1 MIGIFHAR
9 SVVLILL
16 LSAAAPDSALA
27 GCRIKDML
35 LGTSSRDS
43 SHKAETLD
51 FGSLASDSHYYSA
64 EKLRQLYER
73 AHPKGHATQEQKR
86 ELMSG
91 ALVDTQDLLF
101 KRREGGQQSLL
112 RLPGQTVPP
121 SGSAID
127 NTLRDLQSPGPIIP
141 TSGSPSDHV
150 LREMTKDHEVQV
162 DMKHESKSATLK
174 THLRGTS

>member
-101 KRREGGQQSLL
+101 KRRELEQEKADNSPCSDCQDKLSLL
-112 RLPGQTVPP
+112 L
-121 SGSAID
+121 
-127 NTLRDLQSPGPIIP
+127 DLQLTIRFGIFSHLDQSFLLPDLHP
-141 TSGSPSDHV
+141 TMSS
-150 LREMTKDHEVQV
+150 EK
-162 DMKHESKSATLK
+162 
-174 THLRGTS
+174 